1 MTTDG
6 VNELVLA
13 DLKMDGE
20 TVPAMMKADRNGFFF
35 VTNRE
40 TGKILSA
47 EKYVP
52 TTWAEKWDVA
62 DGRAVEDPD
71 KRAGPGHPAKG
82 ACPNLIGGKNWQPM
96 SYNPETGL
104 VYIPSNNLCMD
115 WSVSEPKYKR
125 GVMYLGG
132 EFPPGPSPRRVSR
145 RTHGLGSHQAQR
157 RGGASRKTCRSTA
170 AH

>member
-1 MTTDG
+1 M
-6 VNELVLA
+6 E
-13 DLKMDGE
+13 GE

-35 VTNRE
+35 VVNRK
-40 TGKILSA
+40 TGKVLSA

-52 TTWAEKWDVA
+52 TTWAEKWDVTT
-62 DGRAVEDPD
+62 DRAVEDPD

-132 EFPPGPSPRRVSR
+132 EFPPVLPPG
-145 RTHGLGSHQAQR
+145 GYLGELMAWDPVKHE
-157 RGGASRKTCRSTA
+157 KK
-170 AH
+170 